1 MKYLSIG
8 LILLGLLLV
17 GTAVSLGGE
26 GVEVDFRNEF
36 ARIGA
41 KFVEVALAT
50 IISLPATLSALVL
63 SAINSRGD
71 TTDTATIKKRIAA
84 AEEVTNKP
92 KPARKAPTQSL
103 MSERDDKRKTKGKG
117 KDNDEDEDEGEYDER
132 KEEEGE
138 EEEEEDGIQWKQ
150 VRTPTARRRQSRGR
164 SRTPARASREKDKSA
179 SETKARAKNFSPSR
193 SQARTSPKTPAA
205 RGKSP
210 SKTAAR
216 GKKVPGPR
224 SRSAQAQNKL
234 GYIENDIV
242 QSRPA
247 NHMTV
252 AADVK
257 AWNASEDPVHSKKP
271 AARKPRASSR
281 KR

>member
-1 MKYLSIG
+1 MKKQKKKKKKKMEFNG
-8 LILLGLLLV
+8 NRLGLRQREGDSQEVVPAPLLV
-17 GTAVSLGGE
+17 PQG
-26 GVEVDFRNEF
+26 
-36 ARIGA
+36 
-41 KFVEVALAT
+41 
-50 IISLPATLSALVL
+50 
-63 SAINSRGD
+63 
-71 TTDTATIKKRIAA
+71 KRINLLPRPRPGQKKS
-84 AEEVTNKP
+84 V
-92 KPARKAPTQSL
+92 PA
-103 MSERDDKRKTKGKG
+103 
-117 KDNDEDEDEGEYDER
+117 
-132 KEEEGE
+132 
-138 EEEEEDGIQWKQ
+138 
-150 VRTPTARRRQSRGR
+150 
-164 SRTPARASREKDKSA
+164 
-179 SETKARAKNFSPSR
+179 
-193 SQARTSPKTPAA
+193 ARTSPKTPAA